1 MDRALQ
7 DDAGWLRGA
16 GCAVLCYCSGM
27 GENTDRTTYFLRV
40 SSRKTWSEIADMMG
54 YKSARG
60 RLKSARKYAQEENL
74 PWPVES
80 VSKGASMY
88 SMRRVGYTW
97 IYIAGRFGSTADRV
111 RSYTYKHARRN
122 GLEWPPNG

>member
-1 MDRALQ
+1 M
-7 DDAGWLRGA
+7 
-16 GCAVLCYCSGM
+16 CYLSGM

-40 SSRKTWSEIADMMG
+40 SSRKTWSEIAEIMG

-60 RLKSARKYAQEENL
+60 RLVRARKYAEENDL

-88 SMRRVGYTW
+88 SMRKIGYTW
-97 IYIAGRFGSTADRV
+97 RYIATRFNSTTERV
-111 RSYTYKHARRN
+111 RSYTYKHARRK
-122 GLEWPPNG
+122 GLHWPPNG